1 MNTTSSSQRLA
12 LAALSLSTLLGA
24 LGTSIANVGLPAL
37 SAHFAAPYARI
48 QWIVLAYL
56 LASTAIALVAGRL
69 GDRYG
74 RRRVLLGGIA
84 VFSVAS
90 AACAFAP
97 SLPMLV
103 AARALQG
110 AGAAAMLVL
119 SLPFAADAGGRT
131 GRTIG
136 LLGSVSAAGTT
147 LGPAIGGALLA
158 GFGWPSLFLFLAPL
172 GMLAYACAWRGLP
185 SGRSHT
191 MRKDAGVQ
199 APYGA
204 LVGIGLM
211 TAVVMATLVI
221 GPFHLARTLGLDGA
235 ALGLAMACGP
245 LAAALAGIPAGRA
258 VDRHGAALVGR
269 IGLAC
274 AAAGCALLAV
284 LPAATGVAGYAIP
297 LAVLTSGYALFQA
310 ANNSA
315 VMAACDASQRG
326 AVSGLLTLSRN
337 LGLLVGAS
345 AMGMLFAAT
354 GMPTT
359 FMAAL
364 LLVGAAGLTWR
375 RTGRTAAR
383 RPA

>member
-12 LAALSLSTLLGA
+12 LAALSMSTLLGA
-24 LGTSIANVGLPAL
+24 LGTSIANVALPAL

-56 LASTAIALVAGRL
+56 VASTAMAVVAGRL

-74 RRRVLLGGIA
+74 RRRVLLSGIA
-84 VFSVAS
+84 VFSMAS
-90 AACAFAP
+90 LGCAFAS
-97 SLPMLV
+97 SLPVLV
-103 AARALQG
+103 AARTLQG

-131 GRTIG
+131 IG
-136 LLGSVSAAGTT
+136 LLATVSAAGTT

-158 GFGWPSLFLFLAPL
+158 GFGWPALFLAPAPL
-172 GMLAYACAWRGLP
+172 GVLAYACAWRGLP
-185 SGRSHT
+185 AGRSQVVRNEADT
-191 MRKDAGVQ
+191 Q
-199 APYGA
+199 TPYGA
-204 LVGIGLM
+204 LFGIGLM

-221 GPFHLARTLGLDGA
+221 GPFHLARTLGLGDA
-235 ALGLAMACGP
+235 ALGLSMACGP
-245 LAAALAGIPAGRA
+245 LAAALAGVPAGRM
-258 VDRHGAALVGR
+258 VERHGAAAVGR

-274 AAAGCALLAV
+274 AAAGCTLLAL
-284 LPAATGVAGYAIP
+284 LPAALGVGGYVLP
-297 LAVLTSGYALFQA
+297 LVLLTSGYAMFQT

-315 VMAACDASQRG
+315 VMTACDASQRG
-326 AVSGLLTLSRN
+326 RVSGLLTLARN
-337 LGLLVGAS
+337 LGLLGGAS

-354 GMPTT
+354 GMRTA
-359 FMAAL
+359 FVAAL
-364 LLVGAAGLTWR
+364 LLVAVAGLTWR